1 MIFRTKMKPLR
12 ISALLVGAFLFGGGS
27 AEVAVRTHAAVER
40 ARADREVG
48 SAGQLVALELHD
60 VEGALIARP
69 RLIAPHGRRAELV
82 LHDPLRPDDVRVA
95 FRVEASREPSGD
107 IALDYAL
114 WLPDRAFSTR
124 GRLQLVPGVEQAMA
138 LADGQVIA
146 TWLAMPVPSAAFDA
160 WLDAQEARR
169 AAPKAT

>member
-1 MIFRTKMKPLR
+1 MKPLR
-12 ISALLVGAFLFGGGS
+12 LIALLVGAFLFGGGS

-40 ARADREVG
+40 ARADREIG

-60 VEGALIARP
+60 GDGALIARP

-82 LHDPLRPDDVRVA
+82 LHDPLRPGDVRVA
-95 FRVEASREPSGD
+95 FHVEASRDPSGD

-114 WLPDRAFSTR
+114 WIPDRALAAR
-124 GRLQLVPGVEQAMA
+124 GKLQLAPGVEQAMQ
-138 LADGQVIA
+138 LGDGQVVA

-160 WLDAQEARR
+160 WLEAQEARR
-169 AAPKAT
+169 STPKNT

>member
-1 MIFRTKMKPLR
+1 MKPLR
-12 ISALLVGAFLFGGGS
+12 LTALLVGAFLFGGGS

-40 ARADREVG
+40 ARADREIG
-48 SAGQLVALELHD
+48 SAGQLVALELYD
-60 VEGALIARP
+60 GEGSLIARP

-107 IALDYAL
+107 IALDYSL
-114 WLPDRAFSTR
+114 WLPDRAFSSR
-124 GRLQLVPGVEQAMA
+124 GKVQLVPGVEQAIA

-160 WLDAQEARR
+160 WLEAQEARR
-169 AAPKAT
+169 TAPKAT

>member
-1 MIFRTKMKPLR
+1 MKPLR
-12 ISALLVGAFLFGGGS
+12 LTALLVGAFLFGGGS

-60 VEGALIARP
+60 GDGTLIARP
-69 RLIAPHGRRAELV
+69 RLIAPHGRRAELL

-95 FRVEASREPSGD
+95 FRVEATREPSGD
-107 IALDYAL
+107 IALDYSL
-114 WLPDRAFSTR
+114 WLPDRAFATR
-124 GRLQLVPGVEQAMA
+124 GKLQLAPGVEQAMA

-160 WLDAQEARR
+160 WLEAQEQRKT
-169 AAPKAT
+169 APKAT

>member
-1 MIFRTKMKPLR
+1 MKPLR
-12 ISALLVGAFLFGGGS
+12 LTALLVGAFLFGGGS
-27 AEVAVRTHAAVER
+27 AEVAVRTRAAVER

-60 VEGALIARP
+60 GDGALIARP

-82 LHDPLRPDDVRVA
+82 LHDPLQPGDVRVA

-114 WLPDRAFSTR
+114 WIPDRALAAR
-124 GRLQLVPGVEQAMA
+124 GKLQLVPGVEQALP

-160 WLDAQEARR
+160 WLEAQESRR
-169 AAPKAT
+169 NAPKNT

>member
-1 MIFRTKMKPLR
+1 MKPLR
-12 ISALLVGAFLFGGGS
+12 LTALLVGAFLFGGGS

-40 ARADREVG
+40 AKAEREVG

-60 VEGALIARP
+60 GDGVLIARP
-69 RLIAPHGRRAELV
+69 RLIAPQGRRAELV
-82 LHDPLRPDDVRVA
+82 LHDPLRPADVRVA
-95 FRVEASREPSGD
+95 FRVEATREPSGD

-114 WLPDRAFSTR
+114 WLPDRAYATR
-124 GRLQLVPGVEQAMA
+124 GKVQLAPGVEQAMP
-138 LADGQVIA
+138 LADGHVVA

-160 WLDAQEARR
+160 WLEAQEARR

>member
-1 MIFRTKMKPLR
+1 MRPLR
-12 ISALLVGAFLFGGGS
+12 ITALLVGAFLFGGGS

-60 VEGALIARP
+60 VDGTLIARP

-82 LHDPLRPDDVRVA
+82 LHDPLRPRDVRVA

-107 IALDYAL
+107 ISLDYAL
-114 WLPDRAFSTR
+114 WLPDRAFATR
-124 GRLQLVPGVEQAMA
+124 GKLQLAPGVEQAMP

-160 WLDAQEARR
+160 WLEAQEARR
-169 AAPKAT
+169 TAPKTT

>member
-1 MIFRTKMKPLR
+1 MRPLR
-12 ISALLVGAFLFGGGS
+12 ITAILVGAFLFGGGS

-40 ARADREVG
+40 ARADREIG

-60 VEGALIARP
+60 GDGTLIARP
-69 RLIAPHGRRAELV
+69 RLIAPQGRRAELV
-82 LHDPLRPDDVRVA
+82 LHDPLRPSDVRVA

-114 WLPDRAFSTR
+114 WLPDRAFATH
-124 GRLQLVPGVEQAMA
+124 GKVQLSPGVEQAMT
-138 LADGQVIA
+138 LSDGRVIA

-160 WLDAQEARR
+160 WLEAQEARR
-169 AAPKAT
+169 TAPKAT